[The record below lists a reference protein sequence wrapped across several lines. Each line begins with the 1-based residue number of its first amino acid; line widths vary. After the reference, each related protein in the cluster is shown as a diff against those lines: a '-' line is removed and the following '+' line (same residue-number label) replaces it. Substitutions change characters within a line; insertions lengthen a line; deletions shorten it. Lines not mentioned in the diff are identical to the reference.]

1 VAYKNGPAYALA
13 VTDAGLKFEGLLGA
27 LQKLMGG

>member
-1 VAYKNGPAYALA
+1 VLA

-27 LQKLMGG
+27 IQKLTGG